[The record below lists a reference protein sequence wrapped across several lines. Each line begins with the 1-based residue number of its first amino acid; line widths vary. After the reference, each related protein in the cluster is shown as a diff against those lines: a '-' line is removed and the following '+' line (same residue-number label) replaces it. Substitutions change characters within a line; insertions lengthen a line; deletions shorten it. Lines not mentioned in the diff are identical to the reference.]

1 MFIYECSEASLHKKR
16 VQRRAQSLLLFWEN
30 CVFTQFQCV
39 YLCILRGELASHETE
54 VFLKLLM
61 PFFFSSKVAENFY
74 IPESI
79 DQMHRG
85 SHPVTTKKKV
95 RLFGFQ

>member
-1 MFIYECSEASLHKKR
+1 MF
-16 VQRRAQSLLLFWEN
+16 
-30 CVFTQFQCV
+30 FTQFQCV
-39 YLCILRGELASHETE
+39 YLCMLRGELASHETE
-54 VFLKLLM
+54 VFPKLLM
-61 PFFFSSKVAENFY
+61 FLFFSSEVAENFY

-95 RLFGFQ
+95 RLFGVQ